1 MLNADEIS
9 FLKEFQDLVTQPV
22 SSRTE
27 VLWDV
32 KVNVKSQGRL
42 ERISSNSHAIQVDLP
57 ADEKSAV
64 ITLASDIDKRTVPF
78 NDFVLY
84 LRDEMVNTPI
94 GLLH

>member
-1 MLNADEIS
+1 M
-9 FLKEFQDLVTQPV
+9 VTQPV

-42 ERISSNSHAIQVDLP
+42 ERISSNSHAIKVNLP

-64 ITLASDIDKRTVPF
+64 ITLDSDIDKRTVPF